1 MENIENKTDL
11 TPKQIVEK
19 LDSYII
25 GQEKAKR
32 AVAVALRNRFRRLKL
47 PEEIRDEVAPKNIMM
62 IGPTG
67 CGKTEIAR
75 RLAKLCGAPFLKV
88 EATKYTE
95 VGYVGRDVES
105 MIRDLMAVGYNDVKA
120 EMEDQLRE
128 KSVSIVEE
136 KLLDLLVPGSGKKSE
151 KKEDKKDSLIPMGFL
166 SQANPNEITIDLNK
180 AAEQMQAELNAANQ
194 AAAEAQKA
202 DEDAAEKERENHT
215 REKLRQMLR
224 DGLLEDRE
232 VDMVVNRPQQMP
244 NMEIIAGGSIDD
256 LQNSMQG
263 IMSMIN
269 GGGRRGKK
277 RSVTIKEARKI
288 LTEEV
293 LDNMVDHDKVADEA
307 KKRVEQS
314 GIIFI
319 DEIDKIAVHGEGHG
333 QDVSREG
340 VQRDILPI
348 VEGSNVNTKFGVIDT
363 THILFI
369 GAGAFSVAAPSD
381 LIPEL
386 QGRFP
391 LRVELDS
398 LHKEDFKRILK
409 EPKNSLIMQYTSL
422 LETEGVKLDITED
435 AIDRMSVIAE
445 EVNATN
451 ENIGAR
457 RLHTIMEKV
466 LADINFEA
474 DEHKGETITIDS
486 AYVDSKLTDITQSE
500 DLSRYIL

>member
-1 MENIENKTDL
+1 MKKNNAIDL
-11 TPKQIVEK
+11 TPRQIVEK
-19 LDSYII
+19 LDQYII
-25 GQEKAKR
+25 GQEKAKK
-32 AVAVALRNRFRRLKL
+32 AVAVALRNRVRRIKL
-47 PEEIRDEVAPKNIMM
+47 PEEIRDEVAPKNILM

-105 MIRDLMAVGYNDVKA
+105 MIRDLMSVGFNDVKA
-120 EMEDQLRE
+120 EMEDLNRE

-136 KLLDLLVPGSGKKSE
+136 KLLDLLLPGSGKKDKSE
-151 KKEDKKDSLIPMGFL
+151 KKTEEIKPAGFL
-166 SQANPNEITIDLNK
+166 TQESSTEITIDLNK
-180 AAEQMQAELNAANQ
+180 INAANE
-194 AAAEAQKA
+194 AAAAQQKA
-202 DEDAAEKERENHT
+202 DEEAAESKQCDST
-215 REKLRQMLR
+215 REKFRQMLR
-224 DGLLEDRE
+224 EGKLEDRE
-232 VDMVVNRPQQMP
+232 VDMVVHKQHQMP

-263 IMSMIN
+263 IMEMIN
-269 GGGRRGKK
+269 GGGGRSKK

-288 LTEEV
+288 LTEQV
-293 LDNMVDHDKVADEA
+293 LDSMIDSDKVAETA
-307 KKRVEQS
+307 KERVEQS

-319 DEIDKIAVHGEGHG
+319 DEIDKIAVRGESHG

-348 VEGSNVNTKFGVIDT
+348 VEGSNVNTKYGVINT

-369 GAGAFSVAAPSD
+369 AAGAFSVAAPSD

-391 LRVELDS
+391 LRVELES
-398 LHKEDFKRILK
+398 LHREDFKKILL
-409 EPKNSLIMQYTSL
+409 EPKNSLIKQYTSL
-422 LETEGVKLDITED
+422 LETEGVKLEFCED
-435 AIDRMSVIAE
+435 AIDTMSQIAE
-445 EVNATN
+445 DVNAKS

-466 LADINFEA
+466 LEEISFDA
-474 DEHKGETITIDS
+474 DEHNGETIKIDS
-486 AYVDSKLTDITQSE
+486 EYVKSRLNDVVQSE